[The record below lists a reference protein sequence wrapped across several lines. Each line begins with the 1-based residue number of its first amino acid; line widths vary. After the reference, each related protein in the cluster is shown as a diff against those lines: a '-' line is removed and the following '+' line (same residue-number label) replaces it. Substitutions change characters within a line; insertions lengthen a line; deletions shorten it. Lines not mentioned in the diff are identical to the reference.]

1 MRACPADE
9 GLPGAAR
16 TAPRPRL
23 QGERPREKLTLHGA
37 RTLSDAELLAVL
49 LMTGHRGASAMEI
62 ACALLERGLGAL
74 ARRNANELMRV
85 PGVGRA
91 RALGIVASF
100 ELGRRLQADTGEERP
115 RVRTPADAARLV
127 IPRMRDLT
135 QEVFAVLVLDAA
147 GGVIALEE
155 LSRGTLNASIVHP
168 REVFKAAVDHLGAS
182 VLVAHNHPSGN
193 SEPSAE
199 DLAITRQLAD
209 AGKILGIPLHDHLIV
224 AGNAFVSLAER
235 GHIY

>member
-1 MRACPADE
+1 MRACPAAD
-9 GLPGAAR
+9 GGSAVVR
-16 TAPRPRL
+16 TSPRDRPPP
-23 QGERPREKLTLHGA
+23 ERPREKLLMHGA
-37 RTLSDAELLAVL
+37 HTLSDAELLAVM
-49 LMTGHRGASAMEI
+49 LMTGGGGRGAMDI
-62 ACALLERGLGAL
+62 ACGLLERGLGAL
-74 ARRNANELMRV
+74 ARRNCSELMRV
-85 PGVGRA
+85 SGIGRA
-91 RALGIVASF
+91 RALGILAAF
-100 ELGRRLQADTGEERP
+100 ELGRRLQADTGGERS
-115 RVRTPADAARLV
+115 RIRTPGDAARLV

-135 QEVFAVLVLDAA
+135 HEVFSVLVLDAA
-147 GGVIALEE
+147 GAVIALEE

-193 SEPSAE
+193 PEPSPE